1 MKVKDLLGTF
11 DEDELI
17 IIRDRNIE
25 YEGHVYDRHI
35 KALSNRIIKD
45 SWKNS
50 SHCTIIRLA

>member
-1 MKVKDLLGTF
+1 MKMKDLLETF
-11 DEDELI
+11 DKDELI
-17 IIRDRNIE
+17 IIRDRNSE